1 MLTFASFALL
11 PCALAVAPVG
21 SPASLNPLTYPAA
34 AKDAEARQQPLLV
47 LVGADWCPGCQ
58 TMKHSVLPALARKG
72 CLGRVSYATID
83 TDREPQ
89 AAGRLMRGGAIPQLV
104 IFSRQPD
111 GAWHRE
117 QITGA
122 ASEREVQSLIAR
134 AWQAQEKKPAA
145 TAASKVS
152 GGAIGK

>member
-11 PCALAVAPVG
+11 PCALAVAPI
-21 SPASLNPLTYPAA
+21 SASALSYPAA

-58 TMKHSVLPALARKG
+58 TMKHSVLPALARRGDLK
-72 CLGRVSYATID
+72 RVSYATID

-89 AAGRLMRGGAIPQLV
+89 LAGRLMRGGAIPQLI
-104 IFSRQPD
+104 IFSRQTD

-117 QITGA
+117 QIVGA
-122 ASEREVQSLIAR
+122 ASEHEVQSLIAR
-134 AWQAQEKKPAA
+134 AWQAQEAKSAAA
-145 TAASKVS
+145 TEADRSEGT
-152 GGAIGK
+152 GGE